1 MSDTGSISGR
11 VSGSISGRISS
22 RMAGRAVLV
31 VGRAGMDLYPVP
43 DGIRIE
49 DADELVTDVGGSAGN
64 IAVALAK
71 QQSQVMLLA
80 ALSDDGIGRFVAR
93 KLAGYGVDTE
103 LCLRTS
109 GLERTSLAVAESR
122 TDHPNVVI
130 YRNDAADLAI
140 TANQVDVI
148 DLHAIGVIIITGT
161 ALSREPSRTA
171 CQRLL
176 ERARQADCPV
186 ILDLDYRPQ
195 AWQSVDEARRI
206 LLAAARQVD
215 MPVGNDEEFD
225 LIAGGS
231 GGHDLA
237 VQLAREGGLTLYK
250 MGEGGCDILD
260 ASSSTHVGIFRVTPL
275 KPFGSGDAFLGT
287 LVAALAGGDEIAA
300 AVTRG
305 AAAAAITVSRRGCAS
320 ALPDNA
326 EIDAFMKTRPMASR

>member
-1 MSDTGSISGR
+1 MSDHSSM
-11 VSGSISGRISS
+11 SDHFSS

-43 DGIRIE
+43 DGTRIE
-49 DADELVTDVGGSAGN
+49 DAEELVTDVGGSAGN

-71 QQSQVMLLA
+71 QQSRVMLLA

-93 KLAGYGVDTE
+93 KLAAYGVDTG
-103 LCLRTS
+103 LCQRTS
-109 GLERTSLAVAESR
+109 GLERTSLAVAEST
-122 TDHPNVVI
+122 TDRPNVVI

-140 TANQVDVI
+140 TADHADAVD
-148 DLHAIGVIIITGT
+148 LQATGAIIITGT

-176 ERARQADCPV
+176 ERAKQADCLV

-195 AWQSVDEARRI
+195 AWQSADEARTI

-225 LIAGGS
+225 LIAGGD

-237 VQLAREGGLTLYK
+237 VQLAGSGGLVLYK
-250 MGEGGCDILD
+250 MGEGGCDILQ
-260 ASSSTHVGIFRVTPL
+260 ASSSTHIGIFRVTPL

-287 LVAALAGGDEIAA
+287 LAAALAAGVDIEA

-320 ALPDNA
+320 AIPDA
-326 EIDAFMKTRPMASR
+326 GEIDMFMKTTPMASH